1 MGTMLGTAALAVVL
15 CSAPSS
21 AATIRSAATSALPT
35 RTAPLVLN
43 AQNWAGYAAESN
55 FFNPQNDSV
64 TAVSGSWIVPA
75 ATPSANPAANA
86 NGQLSDC
93 VQWVGIDGVTSDTV
107 EQVGTE
113 SYMYNGVAGY
123 DAWFEMYPA
132 GLTPVI
138 SVSPG
143 DSITASVQYGL
154 PSSSFPNQFQLSLT
168 DNTSGANFT
177 LYEPDTSPALR
188 TSAEWIVEAP
198 SDYQGILPLPT
209 FGSAAFSNAQATI
222 GSTTG
227 AINNPAWQLAQVNM
241 SDPAWNDAMTPSDIT
256 TVGSGPSAS
265 SSFTVTQAP
274 EPSTLVILASAV
286 AVVGLRASAR
296 QRRIPVAND

>member
-1 MGTMLGTAALAVVL
+1 
-15 CSAPSS
+15 
-21 AATIRSAATSALPT
+21 
-35 RTAPLVLN
+35 
-43 AQNWAGYAAESN
+43 
-55 FFNPQNDSV
+55 
-64 TAVSGSWIVPA
+64 
-75 ATPSANPAANA
+75 
-86 NGQLSDC
+86 
-93 VQWVGIDGVTSDTV
+93 
-107 EQVGTE
+107 
-113 SYMYNGVAGY
+113 
-123 DAWFEMYPA
+123 
-132 GLTPVI
+132 VI